1 MSKGFR
7 WVWEECSWEVA
18 NVKTFAS
25 PGLILP
31 GLRYL
36 FAIFKLLSVGGWINR
51 KYRYFTSQEL
61 KDSGY
66 MYIFRRMDIYILLWV
81 ILELL
86 AMLLIIRSP
95 AVMQGSALGFLL
107 VVFGYRLFEIFQ
119 AWVNQFLLT
128 YKWDPVNASRSLVL
142 AFGGFWEVTIIG
154 GIVRAATNQSDAWT
168 NSIAAMLL
176 NPVDEGV
183 VPIMYIQIIFVMLFI
198 VVVAKQVA
206 GRMATA
212 DTDRE

>member
-1 MSKGFR
+1 MSKGIK

-81 ILELL
+81 VMELL
-86 AMLLIIRSP
+86 AMLLILRSP
-95 AVMQGSALGFLL
+95 TVAQGPALGFFL

-128 YKWDPVNASRSLVL
+128 YKWDPINASRSLVI
-142 AFGGFWEVTIIG
+142 AFGGFLEVAIIG
-154 GIVRAATNQSDAWT
+154 GIIRAANNQSDVWT
-168 NSIAAMLL
+168 NSIQAMIL
-176 NPVDEGV
+176 NPANEGMSPV
-183 VPIMYIQIIFVMLFI
+183 MYIQIVFVLLFV
-198 VVVAKQVA
+198 VVVAKQMI

-212 DTDRE
+212 DRE